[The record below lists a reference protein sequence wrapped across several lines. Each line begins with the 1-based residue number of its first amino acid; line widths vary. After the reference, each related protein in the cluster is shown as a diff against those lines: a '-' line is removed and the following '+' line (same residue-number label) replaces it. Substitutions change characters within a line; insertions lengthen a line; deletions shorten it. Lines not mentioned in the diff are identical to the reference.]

1 MQAQQS
7 QQSQRGSDRAVDRGS
22 IGRTATAAGSLVLLL
37 LATAC
42 GGSGDEGTA
51 AKSSPTNV
59 SATVAGV
66 VAPAKIEVIAGLTGC
81 EVKIRTEADELRE
94 GVCRTKQGDYL
105 ITTFPAEKYKL
116 TWLDAAAVYG
126 GKYLV
131 GPRWVVSAKP
141 ALLERLRPQLGGK
154 IQQLRGVG
162 PTPAPTPS

>member
-1 MQAQQS
+1 MQPH
-7 QQSQRGSDRAVDRGS
+7 RGRISRS
-22 IGRTATAAGSLVLLL
+22 GRIATATGSLTLLL

-42 GGSGDEGTA
+42 GGDGADKGTA

-59 SATVAGV
+59 AATVAGV
-66 VAPAKIEVIAGLTGC
+66 VAPAKVEVIADLTGC

-94 GVCRTKQGDYL
+94 GVCHTKKGDYL
-105 ITTFPAEKYKL
+105 ITTFPQEKLKL

-131 GPRWVVSAKP
+131 GTRWVVSAKP
-141 ALLERLRPQLGGK
+141 ELLERLRPQLGGK

-162 PTPAPTPS
+162 PTPEATR